1 MSAGGGAGEQWHLW
15 HDIMSVAKKERYD
28 AKRTCP
34 KTNVHITTIKN
45 WESNSCSPD
54 AKNICA
60 LADLFHVTTDILLG
74 REHEETISLAGLSAA
89 ERKQVLHII
98 QAYIDTLPKN
108 AADQEE

>member
-1 MSAGGGAGEQWHLW
+1 MSSGIFGMILCQLR
-15 HDIMSVAKKERYD
+15 KKNAMTQKEL
-28 AKRTCP
+28 AQKL
-34 KTNVHITTIKN
+34 NVHITTIKN

-98 QAYIDTLPKN
+98 QAYIDTLPRS